1 MQTAKKAG
9 IAAGAAV
16 LAAACAAG
24 FLYWEGTVFDAK
36 FDDFAKQ
43 LSESSTEAD
52 YAFGAEITDRSLT
65 RRGVALTLRAG
76 DVLLRWTGAV
86 HLGFGF
92 SGDLALDH
100 TFGSAGDLKAL
111 GIEGYSDAI
120 HAEARPF
127 SDEVSYRWD
136 MKPFSV
142 TDRESGLT
150 CKLGETRIAH
160 TGALTGSDRQL
171 TADSGGVTCTDGETS
186 LAISSI
192 ALKGSGVGLADLK
205 QSLPEGKVDLKLGA
219 IVYRG
224 AGEALTVEKTS
235 IATEAVGHAKDNPR
249 PDAFDLTY
257 VISFDGITVG
267 EKQQLDGWTTRFQL
281 VNATPE
287 LIAALSSEQMT
298 GWLEHAFKSE
308 GLQFNLDESTLRIG
322 DAKATLAGHFAWDG
336 KRLGALSVT
345 IDKKIGELAPEWGRD
360 LEAIQKQGLLADSGE
375 AWTSHIEVTSN
386 GIYVQGRR
394 Y

>member
-43 LSESSTEAD
+43 LSESSSGSD

-92 SGDLALDH
+92 SGDLSLDR

-111 GIEGYSDAI
+111 GIDGYSDAI

-127 SDEVSYRWD
+127 GDEVSYRWD
-136 MKPFSV
+136 IKPFSV
-142 TDRESGLT
+142 ADKESGLT
-150 CKLGETRIAH
+150 CRIGQTRIAH
-160 TGALTGSDRQL
+160 AGAVRGTERQL
-171 TADSGGVTCTDGETS
+171 TAGSGGVTCEDGETS

-192 ALKGSGVGLADLK
+192 ALKGSGVGLADLR

-224 AGEALTVEKTS
+224 AGEALTIEKT
-235 IATEAVGHAKDNPR
+235 AVSTAAQGHAKDSPR
-249 PDAFDLTY
+249 PEAFDLSY
-257 VISFDGITVG
+257 AVSLSGITVG
-267 EKQQLDGWTTRFQL
+267 EKQQLDAWTTRFQL
-281 VNATPE
+281 INATPE

-360 LEAIQKQGLLADSGE
+360 LESIRKQGLLADSGE
-375 AWTSHIEVTSN
+375 AWTSHIEVTSS